1 VTAVKMMGSN
11 SAISCSSAGFD
22 CKHTGIDKLRV

>member
-1 VTAVKMMGSN
+1 MTKVKMMGKY

-22 CKHTGIDKLRV
+22 CKGTGIDKLRV